1 MHRAFLRVPDPLQ
14 SDYYESD
21 GGLSSNTS
29 SPYPP
34 NTPASMTFTPP
45 IAPSHRVPRARTL
58 KKSRSLKSMKSVE
71 QNLRA
76 VFVDLVQSSMSLHDA
91 GISTPGISLSSIGAP
106 QDFRVLERQ
115 ASAIDVSVPRS
126 RTPSISRALSP
137 FRKLFRPPSA
147 LDRPS
152 KLPAVQSKTKYATC
166 TRCGTGFKKYVY
178 NADEDIILYNE
189 EECHFHPGKSN
200 IRHLFTSARA
210 QTFTGRIEEWLFD
223 HRCFTGN
230 VSAANRTAY
239 FWSCC
244 TEDPQAPG
252 CCRKPRHRGEDDP
265 TDVFPST

>member
-45 IAPSHRVPRARTL
+45 VAPSHRVPRARTL

-76 VFVDLVQSSMSLHDA
+76 VFVDLVQNSMSLHDA

-115 ASAIDVSVPRS
+115 ASAMDVSVPRS

-178 NADEDIILYNE
+178 NADGDIILYNE
-189 EECHFHPGKSN
+189 EECHFHPG
-200 IRHLFTSARA
+200 
-210 QTFTGRIEEWLFD
+210 RIEEWLFD
-223 HRCFTGN
+223 QRCFVGN

-252 CCRKPRHRGEDDP
+252 CCRKSRHRGEDDP
-265 TDVFPST
+265 TDVLPPI